1 MTKVNLTRRL
11 HEPLRFG
18 HPATLCAKDQ
28 HTGSVELQDVELA
41 RRLYKQEMCWAS
53 EQVELWISEC
63 AQDENVNPDPAGQ
76 PIASHKRLRVSQ
88 LQQRYTAE
96 RRVPERISNMT
107 GARARGRGRTRGRQ
121 QSASGPGRKAH
132 TMLSTSTKPGN
143 H

>member
-53 EQVELWISEC
+53 EQVELWIS
-63 AQDENVNPDPAGQ
+63 G
-76 PIASHKRLRVSQ
+76 
-88 LQQRYTAE
+88 AE
-96 RRVPERISNMT
+96 GNLAIKGSPN
-107 GARARGRGRTRGRQ
+107 A
-121 QSASGPGRKAH
+121 KAY
-132 TMLSTSTKPGN
+132 
-143 H
+143 